1 MSKKEISVNS
11 RKKILELE
19 NAMINIADGV
29 NVEGDGKSIVRDG
42 KISPIKHAF
51 ADGVYIRQMD
61 MVKDTVVVGAIH
73 KHLHVWFLLTGH
85 VTIATEDTT
94 EDYIAPCYVVSTP
107 GVKRVILAN
116 EDSIFVNI
124 HKNPSNTQNIDE
136 LVKQYEEKNGPD
148 WVFYVMEVESF
159 ERLALNMEDIKRY
172 IQQQKQIIIYY
183 EEAVKPK
190 EKTDGKIP

>member
-1 MSKKEISVNS
+1 MSKKEIVKNS
-11 RKKILELE
+11 RKKIIEFE
-19 NAMINIADGV
+19 NALIANADGI
-29 NVEGDGKSIVRDG
+29 NVEGDGKHVVTES
-42 KISPIKHAF
+42 KIAPIKHTF

-61 MVKDTVVVGAIH
+61 MVENSIVVGAIH

-124 HKNPSNTQNIDE
+124 HKNPSNTQDIDKLE
-136 LVKQYEEKNGPD
+136 KEIVALNYEEYEQYINKN
-148 WVFYVMEVESF
+148 
-159 ERLALNMEDIKRY
+159 K
-172 IQQQKQIIIYY
+172 
-183 EEAVKPK
+183 
-190 EKTDGKIP
+190 